1 MKNIF
6 IVLFVGSLLIVS
18 GLSLS
23 CGSKAGTGAGIG
35 ALIGA
40 GIGQA
45 AGRNTESTLIGAG
58 VGAGAGYLI
67 GKHEENKEVKEN
79 PDKFTEIEFTNTD
92 GTVTRVALRKSGGG
106 YIGPQGEYY
115 ETLPT
120 PSELNAKYGH

>member
-1 MKNIF
+1 MKSTYF
-6 IVLFVGSLLIVS
+6 ILFVASLFIVS

-23 CGSKAGTGAGIG
+23 CGNKAATGAGIG

-67 GKHEENKEVKEN
+67 GSHEENKEVRQN
-79 PDKFTEIEFTNTD
+79 PDSFTEIEFTNSD
-92 GTVTRVALRKSGGG
+92 GTTTKVALRKANGG

-115 ETLPT
+115 EKLPT
-120 PSELNAKYGH
+120 QSEMKKKYGH